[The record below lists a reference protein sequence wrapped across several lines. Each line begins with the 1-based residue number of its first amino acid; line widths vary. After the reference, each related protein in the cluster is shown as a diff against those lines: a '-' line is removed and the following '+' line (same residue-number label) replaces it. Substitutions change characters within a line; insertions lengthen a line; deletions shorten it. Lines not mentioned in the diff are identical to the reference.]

1 MLVMDL
7 KRVRSVG
14 IDIGTST
21 THVIFSELILKKSL
35 KKTQKYEVT
44 ERNILFQ
51 SKIYLTPLINST
63 TIDMPKLQD
72 IFEEI
77 YSDAGL
83 TIADIDTGAVII
95 TGETARKE
103 NADLVV
109 ASMAE
114 HAGKFVGAT
123 AGPNYESVIS
133 AHGSG
138 ALKYSEEHY
147 DKLVVNVDI
156 GGGTSNIAVLKA
168 GKILDT
174 SCINIGGRLL
184 VFVDNESFKIQKT
197 EKAIIKCAS
206 SLYPD
211 LKLSQNTEL
220 SFNQVETLTKAL
232 TQSLFEILTPNK
244 TTSLSKLSQ
253 DLLMTDPIVKIP
265 NDGDQVDIM
274 FSGGVSE
281 YIYTDYSERYNDN
294 AIFLAKAIKKY
305 LQGQNKFV
313 LIEPEQRIRATV
325 VGAGQYSLSV
335 SGSTTFVS
343 ENLKLPIRNIPV
355 VYVPIT
361 SDMISKMPFE
371 INHSLSKLDLRD
383 GDEFALAFDDPVKPV
398 YSNLTHF
405 TRGLEESLPLTTS
418 KTDFPLILIFNS
430 DIGNS
435 VGNVAK
441 RETTIKSEILSL
453 DEITLKEGDFIDI
466 GEPIIGRNV
475 IPVVVKTLIFS
486 N

>member
-1 MLVMDL
+1 MDL
-7 KRVRSVG
+7 KRVKSVG

-21 THVIFSELILKKSL
+21 THVIFSELVLKKSL
-35 KKTQKYEVT
+35 KKTQKYEIA
-44 ERNILFQ
+44 ERNILYK
-51 SKIYLTPLINST
+51 SKIYLTPLINSS
-63 TIDMPKLQD
+63 TIDIQKLQT

-77 YSDAGL
+77 YTDAGIS
-83 TIADIDTGAVII
+83 IADIDTGAVII

-123 AGPNYESVIS
+123 AGPNYESIIS

-138 ALKYSEEHY
+138 ALKYSEEHFE
-147 DKLVVNVDI
+147 KLVVNIDI
-156 GGGTSNIAVLKA
+156 GGGTSNIAVLQA

-174 SCINIGGRLL
+174 ACINIGGRLI
-184 VFVDNESFKIQKT
+184 VFEDNESFIVKKT
-197 EKAIIKCAS
+197 ENAILTCAS
-206 SLYPD
+206 FMDPVVKVSVG
-211 LKLSQNTEL
+211 SHITNE
-220 SFNQVETLTKAL
+220 QVTQVSEMLV
-232 TQSLFEILTPNK
+232 QSLFEILSGKSFNE
-244 TTSLSKLSQ
+244 LSILSQ
-253 DLLMTDPIVKIP
+253 KLLMTDPIVKIP
-265 NDGDQVDIM
+265 TGSKQVELM

-281 YIYTDYSERYNDN
+281 YIYTDFSERYTDN
-294 AIFLAKAIKKY
+294 AVFLAQAIKNY
-305 LQGQNKFV
+305 MTHQDQFV

-343 ENLKLPIRNIPV
+343 EKLTFPIRNVPV
-355 VYVPIT
+355 VYVPMT
-361 SDMISKMPFE
+361 SSMIADMSSE
-371 INHSLSKLDLRD
+371 IKLSLSKLDLKD

-398 YSNLTHF
+398 YSNLTNF
-405 TRGLEESLPLTTS
+405 TKGLEKSLPLTTA
-418 KTDFPLILIFNS
+418 KTDFPLILVFNS

-441 RETTIKSEILSL
+441 RETLIQSEILSL
-453 DEITLKEGDFIDI
+453 DEIALKEGDFIDI

-475 IPVVVKTLIFS
+475 IPVVVKTLVFS
-486 N
+486 H